1 MTTLLWPPGLIP
13 VKNDYNDDV
22 CAVRPSSHQFV
33 DQVEHGYVLE
43 HSSPEKQIAQGAK
56 KA

>member
-43 HSSPEKQIAQGAK
+43 HSSPEK
-56 KA
+56 